1 VAWPVPELAAGAE
14 AGGLSDADDRL
25 PDVAEAPDEEL
36 ADFAAAGDA
45 LAAAAEPA
53 APGMA

>member
-53 APGMA
+53 APGRA

>member
-14 AGGLSDADDRL
+14 AGVLSDVDDRL
-25 PDVAEAPDEEL
+25 PDVPEAEL

-53 APGMA
+53 APGRA